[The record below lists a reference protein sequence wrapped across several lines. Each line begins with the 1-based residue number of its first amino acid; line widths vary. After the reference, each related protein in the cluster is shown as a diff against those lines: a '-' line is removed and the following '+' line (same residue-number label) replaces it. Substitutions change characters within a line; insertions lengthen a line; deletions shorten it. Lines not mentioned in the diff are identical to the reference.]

1 MKFKIIIL
9 FIAFFYIFNTSKAQS
24 LTDTL
29 SFAKLSFYG
38 NSIILNGKHIGLS
51 KVRKMTSH
59 IPDEEQH
66 FKNINRIR
74 MAAYPLSI
82 TGGLLTGFGLGG
94 LLFVNDGNVTNQIFL
109 LSSGV
114 ATLFSLYQLQYLEKQ
129 EMKAIV
135 ETYNRSLRK

>member
-1 MKFKIIIL
+1 MKLKTIIL
-9 FIAFFYIFNTSKAQS
+9 FISFFYISNLSKAQN

-29 SFAKLSFYG
+29 SFAKLYFYG
-38 NSIILNGKHIGLS
+38 NSITLNGKHIGLS

-59 IPDEEQH
+59 ISDEEQH

-74 MAAYPLSI
+74 IATYPLSI
-82 TGGLLTGFGLGG
+82 TGGLFTGFGLGG
-94 LLFVNDGNVTNQIFL
+94 LLFTKDGNVTNQIFL

-114 ATLFSLYQLQYLEKQ
+114 AILFSLNQLQYLEKQ